1 MKTALV
7 LASFDDVRFRQMRL
21 LELAA
26 RIAPV
31 HALVL
36 SDNAAAQW
44 EGGQPRFPQEERI
57 YVVEAIRHVDRAT
70 LVDSPID
77 LNVLTNKFA
86 SDGAVWIVDESSQ
99 SRFKEEL
106 LAASGLQYRVIGDAE
121 LRAVPEQPSTTSAPT
136 RSTNKRVVVSGC
148 FDWFHSGHVRFFEE
162 VSQLGDLY
170 VIVGHDENVKLL
182 KGPHHP
188 MFPAVE
194 RRYMA
199 GSIRFVTEALISS
212 GNGWLD
218 AEPEIQRV
226 KPDFYAVN
234 EDGDRPEKSQYCREH
249 AIEYRVLKRLPK
261 QGLPQRRSTDLRGF

>member
-36 SDNAAAQW
+36 SDIAVAQL
-44 EGGQPRFPQEERI
+44 EGEWPRFPQEERM
-57 YVVEAIRHVDRAT
+57 YVVEAIRHVSRAT

-77 LNVLTNKFA
+77 LNDLTKRFA
-86 SDGAVWIVDESSQ
+86 SDGAVWIVDQSSR
-99 SRFKEEL
+99 SRFDEEL
-106 LAASGLQYRVIGDAE
+106 LAAAGTQYRVIGDEE
-121 LRAVPEQPSTTSAPT
+121 LHAVPEGPSKDSAPA
-136 RSTNKRVVVSGC
+136 RSANKRVVVSGC

-162 VSQLGDLY
+162 VSQMGDLY
-170 VIVGHDENVKLL
+170 VVVGHDENVKLL

-218 AEPEIQRV
+218 AEPEIQRIE
-226 KPDFYAVN
+226 PDFYAVN
-234 EDGDRPEKSQYCREH
+234 EDGDRPEKSQFCLEH
-249 AIEYRVLKRLPK
+249 GIDYRVLKRLPK